1 MPLLA
6 ADPLGQVRLRLDH
19 DDASFE
25 RAQRL
30 GESLDGLRIQVGR
43 GLVQGYEV
51 RLRPEEGREREIDL
65 LADRKVTNLP
75 VAAHLLVDA
84 ECLAMFDDRTPGE
97 GLASRLESLGDINKG
112 RLVNEGFQG
121 LQVVLPHVGHAQVA
135 VPRDIPQSAIL
146 VLRRTGL
153 TAEQAHQRRLI
164 TAAGAADGDA
174 RARAQLQVRILDD
187 VVLVLGISERHVLGL
202 EKDTR
207 ARLHALDRAGERE
220 GELRRAR
227 RGQGKPSTITH
238 LALFVTPRLG
248 VSLRC
253 SLGTRQL
260 LLDHFRRHH
269 ARHDLEAADLGG
281 ARRVGIEAGLQ
292 RDDRLLA
299 QSEDRILGRHSI
311 PPQTPA
317 ERDFVEGD
325 LEHVN
330 EGRPLLLASLALVCQ
345 SRQTRRTRQTR
356 QATRTPQA
364 HQTVPTRLG
373 TRQLLLDHFRRQH
386 GRLDLEAANLDGCR
400 RVGIEAG
407 LQREDRLLAQR
418 EYRTLGRQRVLL
430 QTPAH
435 HCEVEGDNENGAW
448 HLLLRVL
455 GRWPVDEVEPG
466 LAAEAHLDR
475 QVTRQGRRFHAAHHL
490 ASIEASVGDEL
501 RLGPAQILALSVHRY
516 HPRPVRLRG
525 KVVIHPPGCLSQEL
539 LLRGRLGCL
548 LGARGRRGRGQ
559 LNRQPLQLLGDEV
572 LLVLAK
578 QQQGLARAAGTPR
591 APDALHVHV

>member
-43 GLVQGYEV
+43 GLVQGDEV
-51 RLRPEEGREREIDL
+51 RLRPKEGRERELDL
-65 LADRKVTNLP
+65 QAGRKVTNLP
-75 VAAHLLVDA
+75 VAAHILVDA
-84 ECLAMFDDRTPGE
+84 ECLAMFDDRAPGE
-97 GLASRLESLGDINKG
+97 RLASRLESLGDINKG

-164 TAAGAADGDA
+164 TAAGAAYGDA
-174 RARAQLQVRILDD
+174 RARAQLQVRIPDD

-292 RDDRLLA
+292 R
-299 QSEDRILGRHSI
+299 
-311 PPQTPA
+311 
-317 ERDFVEGD
+317 
-325 LEHVN
+325 
-330 EGRPLLLASLALVCQ
+330 
-345 SRQTRRTRQTR
+345 
-356 QATRTPQA
+356 
-364 HQTVPTRLG
+364 
-373 TRQLLLDHFRRQH
+373 
-386 GRLDLEAANLDGCR
+386 
-400 RVGIEAG
+400 
-407 LQREDRLLAQR
+407 EDRLLAQR

-475 QVTRQGRRFHAAHHL
+475 QVTWQGRRFHAAHDL
-490 ASIEASVGDEL
+490 ASIEAGVGDEL

-525 KVVIHPPGCLSQEL
+525 KVVIHPPGCLSQQL